1 MTKQQ
6 RKPVVFV
13 AGPMTGYHDFNRAE
27 FNAEAGVLED
37 RGFTVLNPAILPDG
51 LEHRQYLAIT
61 ISMLEQADAV
71 FLLDGWEKS
80 EGALREFP
88 RARELGLI
96 FMFQSWE
103 TARLAILHNRNSLQE
118 VACE

>member
-80 EGALREFP
+80 EGALREFR

-118 VACE
+118 MACE